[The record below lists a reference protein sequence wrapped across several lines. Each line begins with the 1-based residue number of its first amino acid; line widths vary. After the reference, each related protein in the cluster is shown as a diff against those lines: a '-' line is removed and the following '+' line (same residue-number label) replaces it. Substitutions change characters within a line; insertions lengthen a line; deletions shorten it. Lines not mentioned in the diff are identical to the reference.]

1 MKLSE
6 KKKSVAGK
14 MSNYAL
20 GHDERTGAHYVT
32 AKKAGVKGRVAVRE
46 VTRGYEKMKGRA
58 SLTPVKHKVD
68 VAGQE
73 SYKEEDK

>member
-14 MSNYAL
+14 MLSGQDNGNPHKVGSNEWMHWNMNKRGSHVFGYK
-20 GHDERTGAHYVT
+20 G
-32 AKKAGVKGRVAVRE
+32 KKGKP
-46 VTRGYEKMKGRA
+46 
-58 SLTPVKHKVD
+58 SLSPVKHKVD

>member
-14 MSNYAL
+14 MKPWTDYA
-20 GHDERTGAHYVT
+20 AP
-32 AKKAGVKGRVAVRE
+32 KKLSGKTYTLRKGLNRALRA
-46 VTRGYEKMKGRA
+46 EKA
-58 SLTPVKHKVD
+58 LTPVKHKVD

>member
-14 MSNYAL
+14 MTFKEAKRHIENAKYEHGTSA
-20 GHDERTGAHYVT
+20 GHYTDAKLLMERR
-32 AKKAGVKGRVAVRE
+32 K
-46 VTRGYEKMKGRA
+46 KGRA
-58 SLTPVKHKVD
+58 SLPPVKHKVD

>member
-14 MSNYAL
+14 MNPYPSGHL
-20 GHDERTGAHYVT
+20 GSKMKVLPQFEL
-32 AKKAGVKGRVAVRE
+32 KK
-46 VTRGYEKMKGRA
+46 KGRA